1 MTALSG
7 VPDEALR
14 ALGVLLRERGY
25 RFTTPTPATHA
36 RVNARWRNQRG
47 RSVEDALGWS
57 RPFARETIPEQVFV
71 LLQSAGQLEQ
81 VDGRWRSRLRV
92 SSIGDELF
100 FHSAFPT
107 TGADAVFFGPD
118 TYRFCTA
125 IERHLRALQAPVKR
139 VADIG
144 CGSGAGG
151 IIIARALPEA
161 RVVMGDINEAAL
173 RLAKINVE
181 ISGLQNI
188 EVVKSDL
195 LKDMPGEFDMVVANP
210 PYLRD
215 PLQRTYRHGGGE
227 LGERLS
233 LDIIEAAIDRLAP
246 GGTLLL
252 YTGSAIRDGEDLFG
266 AAAAAKLEAAGIDYE
281 YRELDPDVFGE
292 ELEHAP
298 YDRVDRIAVVQ
309 LTARKLEHA

>member
-1 MTALSG
+1 MKALSG

-14 ALGVLLRERGY
+14 ALGGLLRERGY
-25 RFTTPTPATHA
+25 RFVTPTPATHA
-36 RVNARWRNQRG
+36 RINARARNERG
-47 RSVEDALGWS
+47 RSVEDVLGWS
-57 RPFARETIPEQVFV
+57 RPFGREAIPEQVFV

-81 VDGRWRSRLRV
+81 ADELWRSRIRA
-92 SSIGDELF
+92 STIGGELF

-125 IERHLRALQAPVKR
+125 IEHQLRTLKGPVKR

-161 RVVMGDINEAAL
+161 RVMLGDINEAAL
-173 RLAKINVE
+173 RLARINVE

-188 EVVKSDL
+188 EVVESDL
-195 LKDMPGEFDMVVANP
+195 LKNMPGEFDMLIANP

-252 YTGSAIRDGEDLFG
+252 YTGSAIREGEDLFG
-266 AAAAAKLEAAGIDYE
+266 AAAIAKLKEAGVQYE

-298 YDRVDRIAVVQ
+298 YDQVDRIAVVQ
-309 LTARKLEHA
+309 LTARKPEHA

>member
-1 MTALSG
+1 MTASSG

-14 ALGVLLRERGY
+14 ALGGLLRERGY
-25 RFTTPTPATHA
+25 HFTTPTPATHA
-36 RVNARWRNQRG
+36 RVNARLRNERG
-47 RSVEDALGWS
+47 RSVEDVLGWS
-57 RPFARETIPEQVFV
+57 RPFGREAIPEQVFL
-71 LLQSAGQLEQ
+71 LLQSAGQLEES
-81 VDGRWRSRLRV
+81 DGLWRSRIRA
-92 SSIGDELF
+92 STIGGELF
-100 FHSAFPT
+100 LHSAFPT

-125 IERHLRALQAPVKR
+125 IENHLRMLKAPIKT

-151 IIIARALPEA
+151 ILIARALPEA
-161 RVVMGDINEAAL
+161 RVMLGDINEAAL
-173 RLAKINVE
+173 RLARINVE

-188 EVVKSDL
+188 EVAKSDL
-195 LKDMPGEFDMVVANP
+195 LKNMPGEFDMVVANP

-266 AAAAAKLEAAGIDYE
+266 AAAAAKLQEAGIDFE

-292 ELEHAP
+292 ELEHSP
-298 YDRVDRIAVVQ
+298 YDQVDRIAVVQ
-309 LTARKLEHA
+309 LTARKPEHA

>member
-14 ALGVLLRERGY
+14 ALGALLRERGY
-25 RFTTPTPATHA
+25 RFITPTPATHA
-36 RVNARWRNQRG
+36 RVNARLRNERG
-47 RSVEDALGWS
+47 RSVEDVLGWS
-57 RPFARETIPEQVFV
+57 RPFGREALPEQVFL
-71 LLQSAGQLEQ
+71 LLQSAGQLEEA
-81 VDGRWRSRLRV
+81 DRLWRSRIRA
-92 SSIGDELF
+92 STIGNELF

-125 IERHLRALQAPVKR
+125 IEHHLRSLKTPVKS

-161 RVVMGDINEAAL
+161 RVVIGDINEAAL
-173 RLAKINVE
+173 RLARINIE
-181 ISGLQNI
+181 ISGLRNVA
-188 EVVKSDL
+188 VVKSDL
-195 LKDMPGEFDMVVANP
+195 MKNMPGEFDMVVANP

-252 YTGSAIRDGEDLFG
+252 YTGSAIREGEDLFG
-266 AAAAAKLEAAGIDYE
+266 AAAAAKLAEAGIDYE

-298 YDRVDRIAVVQ
+298 YDGVDRIAVVQ
-309 LTARKLEHA
+309 LTARKPEHA

>member
-14 ALGVLLRERGY
+14 ALGALLRERGY
-25 RFTTPTPATHA
+25 RFITPTPATHA
-36 RVNARWRNQRG
+36 RINARAGNERG
-47 RSVEDALGWS
+47 RSVEDVLGWS
-57 RPFARETIPEQVFV
+57 RPFDREAIPEQVFL

-81 VDGRWRSRLRV
+81 VDELWRSLIRA
-92 SSIGDELF
+92 STIDGQLF

-125 IERHLRALQAPVKR
+125 IEHHLRTLNTPVKR

-161 RVVMGDINEAAL
+161 RVMLGDINEAAL

-181 ISGLQNI
+181 VSGLKNI
-188 EVVKSDL
+188 EVVESDL
-195 LKDMPGEFDMVVANP
+195 LKNIPGEFDMVVANP

-227 LGERLS
+227 FGERLS

-252 YTGSAIRDGEDLFG
+252 YTGSAIREGEDLFG
-266 AAAAAKLEAAGIDYE
+266 AAAAAKLEQAGVQYE

>member
-25 RFTTPTPATHA
+25 RFITPTPATHA
-36 RVNARWRNQRG
+36 RVNARDGSDQA
-47 RSVEDALGWS
+47 RSLQDALGWS
-57 RPFARETIPEQVFV
+57 RPFARGVIADEIF
-71 LLQSAGQLEQ
+71 LLLHSAGALEEA
-81 VDGRWRSRLRV
+81 DGLWRSRLRA
-92 SSIGDELF
+92 STIGNELF

-125 IERHLRALQAPVKR
+125 IEHHLRTLKAPVKR

-161 RVVMGDINEAAL
+161 RVMMGDINEAAL
-173 RLAKINVE
+173 RLARINVE
-181 ISGLQNI
+181 ISGLQNL

-195 LKDMPGEFDMVVANP
+195 MKNIQGEFDMVVANP

-266 AAAAAKLEAAGIDYE
+266 AAAAAKLEEAGIAYE